1 MPPPRLVS
9 TLSQFVAVALLV
21 LGGVLTAPPRG
32 LEVLAFL
39 ALLVALGGTGW
50 RIARRLLAPGERDEG
65 VLSTAV
71 AAFAI
76 AVAVAAL
83 PAILLGHF
91 GHLRP
96 SWYLVT
102 IAGITLAALF
112 LRAKGGYRVR
122 LNPRTADW
130 LREAPK
136 GGRPQVQTDTV
147 PPTRIARFEAVLVL
161 AASAALALGILN
173 IAYQLRFEPVGAF
186 GGDDIS
192 YHMGAVATWLRH
204 GDLRMMKFDFG
215 DRSTPF
221 YPILAEICS
230 WVFVAPFRDSDF
242 AARWTQLPFAFASL
256 VALAAIARRLGLS
269 RRSAAFACL
278 FYASIYR
285 VLPVLAFTAGNDHA
299 TSFFTLAAL
308 DGALGLSRR
317 ATRGRAAVTGLAL
330 GLLVGTKYIGL
341 FYAATIVAV
350 LLVLFFARSGNRA
363 LLGSGPG
370 WRRLLALTGT
380 LVGVALVAGGY
391 TYLRNA
397 WTTGNPLFPAPLHLF
412 GLPGWESA
420 TLAYRR
426 TRPSFHF
433 DLWTY
438 LTDRGD
444 LLGPL
449 FPYTL
454 LPAALLAPLVA
465 LVRLVRRKGEAAV
478 ERLETAV
485 VLTLPLVLFLEFME
499 LMDDHRDSR
508 YWLPALGL
516 IAVGLVWLTERLA
529 DRLPRTGAVVRA
541 ILLLLVLHQ
550 IDKRI
555 DLTYPLEGLL
565 ALTLLAAAALW
576 VSSKDRLPRWT
587 GTAVLSIGLAA
598 FLVVTPRL
606 ARAIDK
612 YPTLKLHAH
621 PAALA
626 LDQAVGPQ
634 GATVAYLA
642 FNQPYLYFGSRL
654 QNDVQILP
662 VDWRLASRYY
672 DWGGNTEFPYD
683 HPEFRRWWHVLA
695 ALDVRYLVLR
705 RSGGEEPQRSWIVGR
720 PDRFQPIFRN
730 EEDEVYRLVRGDG

>member
-1 MPPPRLVS
+1 MPASRLVS
-9 TLSQFVAVALLV
+9 TLAQFVAVALLV
-21 LGGVLTAPPRG
+21 LGGVLPAPPRG
-32 LEVLAFL
+32 LEVLVFL

-50 RIARRLLAPGERDEG
+50 RIARWLLAGGAAAEDP
-65 VLSTAV
+65 LSTAT
-71 AAFAI
+71 AAFTI

-91 GHLRP
+91 GHLHP

-102 IAGITLAALF
+102 IAGITLAGQLFPWERRRPAGLGLPPAGGTPALPG
-112 LRAKGGYRVR
+112 KDGS
-122 LNPRTADW
+122 
-130 LREAPK
+130 
-136 GGRPQVQTDTV
+136 
-147 PPTRIARFEAVLVL
+147 RIARFETVLVL

-173 IAYQLRFEPVGAF
+173 LAYQLRFEPVGAF
-186 GGDDIS
+186 GGDDVS

-230 WVFVAPFRDSDF
+230 WVLVAPFRDSDF
-242 AARWTQLPFAFASL
+242 AARWTQLPFALASL

-308 DGALGLSRR
+308 DGALGLSRGG
-317 ATRGRAAVTGLAL
+317 TRGRAAVTGLAL

-350 LLVLFFARSGNRA
+350 LLVLFFARTGHRA
-363 LLGSGPG
+363 LLANGPG

-380 LVGVALVAGGY
+380 LVGIALVAGGY

-397 WTTGNPLFPAPLHLF
+397 WTTGNPLFPSPFL
-412 GLPGWESA
+412 GLPGWKSA

-433 DLWTY
+433 DVWSY

-465 LVRLVRRKGEAAV
+465 LVRLVRGKGEAAI

-516 IAVGLVWLTERLA
+516 LAVGLVWLTERLA
-529 DRLPRTGAVVRA
+529 DRLPRVAVVVRT
-541 ILLLLVLHQ
+541 ILLVLVLHQ
-550 IDKRI
+550 IDKRM
-555 DLTYPLEGLL
+555 DLTYGLEALL
-565 ALTLLAAAALW
+565 VLTLLTAAALW

-587 GTAVLSIGLAA
+587 ATAVLSAGLAA
-598 FLVVTPRL
+598 FLVLTPRF

-626 LDQAVGPQ
+626 LDQGVGPQ

-662 VDWRLASRYY
+662 VDWRLASQYY

-683 HPEFRRWWHVLA
+683 HPEFRRWWHVLT

-705 RSGGEEPQRSWIVGR
+705 RSGGEEPQRSWIVDR

-730 EEDEVYRLVRGDG
+730 EEDEVYRVVRGDG